1 LHNNYNDNDTLNQ
14 KYNEEKPKMNW
25 EIKYLQIRLIDV
37 NGDNL
42 GLFAVKDAIGK
53 AKIIGLD
60 LIEIN
65 PMAKPPVCKIM
76 DLGKYMFEL
85 KKKKKENTS
94 KQPETKEIRLTPS
107 IGQHDLIIKSKKACE
122 FLDNG
127 SKVIIKFKLKG
138 REAKKYD
145 LIKAIVIKFHDILKD
160 KCILESKLDS
170 YILIPK
176 S

>member
-1 LHNNYNDNDTLNQ
+1 ML
-14 KYNEEKPKMNW
+14 
-25 EIKYLQIRLIDV
+25 IQIRLIDS

-42 GLFAVKDAIGK
+42 GLFTVKDAITK
-53 AKIIGLD
+53 AKSIGLD

-65 PMAKPPVCKIM
+65 PIAKPPVCKIM
-76 DLGKYMFEL
+76 DLGKYMFEV
-85 KKKKKENTS
+85 KKRKKENS
-94 KQPETKEIRLTPS
+94 QKPPETKEIRLTPS
-107 IGQHDLIIKSKKACE
+107 IGEHDLIIKSKKVEE

-127 SKVIIKFKLKG
+127 SKVIIQFKLKG

-145 LIKAIVIKFHDILKD
+145 LIKAIVIKFHELLKD
-160 KCILESKLDS
+160 KCNLEMKSDS